1 MEGSNKNTTHIRD
14 LTLFFGIFLLFTDV
28 FFLLI
33 GINYD
38 MPLMRYVLYVK
49 IVLNTS
55 NLYFILNKHYYIST
69 LIIYTVVLGF
79 MITGVVCMG
88 TTPEFQMY
96 ALGMI
101 ACIGYNGYL
110 HKRILKKELPFALSI
125 AIHVLL
131 YAGVY
136 LYARFNDP
144 LYETPQSAVDILV
157 IFNSVATFSIVII
170 YICLFHNIAIRSE
183 EKLERLAVIDNL
195 TGLYNRHYLL
205 AVLDDPETEKPENC
219 WLAILDIDNFKKVND
234 TYGHNCGDYILHQ
247 IAEISRQTCSGC
259 IVCRWG
265 GEEFVILSVKSG
277 TSIDQLEK
285 LRKNI
290 ADERFRFGKSELSVT
305 VTIGAEYYDSGLTN
319 DGWISKADEKLYY
332 GKRRGKNQVVC
343 QYSTEE
349 N

>member
-1 MEGSNKNTTHIRD
+1 MDGSNKNTTHIRV
-14 LTLFFGIFLLFTDV
+14 LTLFFGVFLLFTDV
-28 FFLLI
+28 FFLLV

-38 MPLMRYVLYVK
+38 MPVMRYVIYAK
-49 IVLNTS
+49 ILLNTS
-55 NLYFILNKHYYIST
+55 NLYFIQNKHYYIST
-69 LIIYTVVLGF
+69 FIIYTVILSF

-88 TTPEFQMY
+88 TAPAFQIY

-125 AIHVLL
+125 TIHVLL

-136 LYARFNDP
+136 LYARFNKP

-157 IFNSVATFSIVII
+157 VFNSVATFSIVIL
-170 YICLFHNIAIRSE
+170 YTCLFHNVAISSE

-205 AVLDDPETEKPENC
+205 AALENPEIEKPEAC
-219 WLAILDIDNFKKVND
+219 WLALLDIDDFKKVND

-247 IAEISRQTCSGC
+247 VADISKQTCSDC

-265 GEEFVILSVKSG
+265 GEEFVILSGNSRS
-277 TSIDQLEK
+277 SIELLEK

-290 ADERFRFGKSELSVT
+290 ADERFSFGESELSIT
-305 VTIGAEYYDSGLTN
+305 VTIGAAYYDSGLTN
-319 DGWISKADEKLYY
+319 EGWLSKADERLYY
-332 GKRRGKNQVVC
+332 GKSHGKNQVV
-343 QYSTEE
+343 YKAPAEE